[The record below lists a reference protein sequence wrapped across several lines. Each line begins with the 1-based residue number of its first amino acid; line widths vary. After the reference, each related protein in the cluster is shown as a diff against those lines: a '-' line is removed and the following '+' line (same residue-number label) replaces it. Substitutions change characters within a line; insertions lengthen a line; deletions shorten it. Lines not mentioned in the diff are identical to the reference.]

1 MLKAGGVCAGLL
13 GTHNSITTNEI
24 IESDVLSAMLTLISS
39 IKHKSQLA
47 GLRVIGALALTS
59 DAAAGKLL
67 TSRLEQLLMVRLR
80 QHGLPK
86 MFALTS
92 NSRHL

>member
-1 MLKAGGVCAGLL
+1 M
-13 GTHNSITTNEI
+13 
-24 IESDVLSAMLTLISS
+24 LSAMLSLISS

-67 TSRLEQLLMVRLR
+67 TLRLEQLLMVNGYPHRSILGFT
-80 QHGLPK
+80 QG
-86 MFALTS
+86 S
-92 NSRHL
+92 